1 MRVLLTSHLALDE
14 APAGR
19 FVAELAAQLI
29 ILGHEALVLVDH
41 WVQDTDEL
49 KATRKSASPFESCPD
64 LTDDALVDL
73 RQILRNDFDEAVN
86 AFDPHIVHAQH
97 VWLHGHLA
105 LEAGVPYVLT
115 AWGDELAAVEQDVRF
130 RRFAQEAAENAG
142 RVFVDSPALERK
154 VINVFGAM
162 DGHVVVACQRDRVT
176 PDCAKTLAAAYRD
189 VLIARFGSA
198 DRP

>member
-19 FVAELAAQLI
+19 FVASLSEQLI
-29 ILGHEALVLVDH
+29 ALGHETRVLVAPPSED
-41 WVQDTDEL
+41 VDAIASFGVMTDEQL
-49 KATRKSASPFESCPD
+49 AAHR
-64 LTDDALVDL
+64 DALRAALD
-73 RQILRNDFDEAVN
+73 DEIH
-86 AFDPHIVHAQH
+86 AFDPHIVHAQY

-115 AWGDELAAVEQDVRF
+115 AWGDELAAVEKDVRF